1 MMSPAELVFRI
12 ILALLLPP
20 LGAIG
25 LPGVGCGTLLLL
37 ILLSFLG
44 WVPGQVV
51 AIILIVKEYAAPSQ
65 LPR

>member
-20 LGAIG
+20 LGIIG

-37 ILLSFLG
+37 ILLTCLV
-44 WVPGQVV
+44 WVPGQIV
-51 AIILIVKEYAAPSQ
+51 AIVLIVKEYTTPSG

>member
-1 MMSPAELVFRI
+1 MMSTAELVFRI

-37 ILLSFLG
+37 FLLACLG

-51 AIILIVKEYAAPSQ
+51 AIILIVKEYAAPST